1 MTSTHIQDEVQDE
14 VILREENVRAL
25 HLEDNLPQADLL
37 LGRHLL
43 RHFHGWVILRLELDL
58 DSLAIYIQCTLDIWR
73 VRAYSVRVHCTA
85 VHAFL
90 MLIQHALGCP
100 PFQTFRKKFGF
111 CFVPTSDKKDVLT
124 SAGADTLCQDV
135 APPPIGRHK
144 PTS

>member
-43 RHFHGWVILRLELDL
+43 RHIHGWVILRLELDL

-85 VHAFL
+85 VHTFL
-90 MLIQHALGCP
+90 MLIQHALG
-100 PFQTFRKKFGF
+100 
-111 CFVPTSDKKDVLT
+111 V
-124 SAGADTLCQDV
+124 
-135 APPPIGRHK
+135 PPISDLQK
-144 PTS
+144 KVWILFCPNK